1 VFEDGNP
8 LVECV
13 NQALDALK
21 ADGTLQEI
29 QDKWLSQVVDVPT
42 FS

>member
-1 VFEDGNP
+1 
-8 LVECV
+8 V
-13 NQALDALK
+13 NQALDTLR

-42 FS
+42 LE